1 MNWTS
6 TKPTVSGWFW
16 YREPGRNFNKPM
28 PAWVFNNGDHIYVS
42 LMAVHDDRMIDPTVH
57 IHALKGEWAG
67 QMEVPE

>member
-28 PAWVFNNGDHIYVS
+28 PAWVSNNGNHIYAS
-42 LMAVHDDRMIDPTVH
+42 LMAVQDDRRIDPTLH
-57 IHALKGEWAG
+57 ITALKGEWAG
-67 QMEVPE
+67 QMEE